1 MNLITL
7 DNRKDNDKPVL
18 LLIGVRGQLG
28 YDCAKVFSNVFSVK
42 GLSSSDLDLSCT
54 DDIQA
59 TIIKYRPAVILN
71 CGAYTKVDNCETE
84 VETARLINAEAPA
97 QLAAAAKAC
106 KALLVHV
113 STDYVFPGDR
123 KLPDGYS
130 ETDKVGPVSVYG
142 NSKLAG
148 ELAISKSGCE
158 YLIVRTAW
166 LYGINGYNFLKTML
180 RLVLSEPE
188 KERKVVADQYGC
200 LTSSWRLAQ
209 QLLKLVEAGKRG
221 LYHGVGENSAN
232 WFQVASY
239 FLQQMQVEHRLTPC
253 KTAEYPTPARRPANS
268 ILLNSRL
275 KDDKLLLMLPW
286 QEDLDLFILKYRE
299 RLLNEALKMI

>member
-1 MNLITL
+1 MDLSL
-7 DNRKDNDKPVL
+7 PDNGKDSDKPLL

-28 YDCAKVFSNVFSVK
+28 YDCVKVFSDAFSVK

-54 DDIQA
+54 DDIQS
-59 TIIKYRPAVILN
+59 TITEYHPAVILN
-71 CGAYTKVDNCETE
+71 CGAYTKVDNCESE
-84 VETARLINAEAPA
+84 AETARLINTEAPA
-97 QLAAAAKAC
+97 QLAAAARVC

-123 KLPDGYS
+123 KLPDGYC
-130 ETDKVGPVSVYG
+130 EADKVGPVSVYG
-142 NSKLAG
+142 KSKLAG

-166 LYGINGYNFLKTML
+166 LYGINGHNFLKTML
-180 RLVLSEPE
+180 HLVLSEPE
-188 KERKVVADQYGC
+188 TERKVVADQYGC

-239 FLQQMQVEHRLTPC
+239 FFQRMQVEHQLTPC
-253 KTAEYPTPARRPANS
+253 TTAEYPTPARRPANS
-268 ILLNSRL
+268 ILFNRRL
-275 KDDKLLLMLPW
+275 KDDKLLLMRPW
-286 QEDLDLFILKYRE
+286 QEDLDLFVGKYRE
-299 RLLNEALKMI
+299 RLLDEAMEMT